1 MDRPPDSPP
10 PTQDTVTYLFTT
22 RRLVVLGVLCAVLG
36 VLILGHL
43 GGHSSTA
50 SAPSPTVLPPATSDT
65 PFPSTASATPAPA
78 SSVPHPTTKAPPSPA
93 PTATPALTAAR
104 PSGVLRGA
112 PATVS
117 TVNRADATAVGEAFV
132 TTSFSY
138 DAAID
143 VSPAD
148 AQLRSIPLATPGYAA
163 QLRAVGTLP
172 GGDRW
177 NTLAEHRG
185 YTTTTLAENHDQG
198 RPPDTAAAAVRS
210 WTVTTTGHSPD
221 SWTAPMGTALV
232 FVTMNR
238 TDQTAP
244 WQVSG
249 VQIPSAN

>member
-43 GGHSSTA
+43 GGKSLTA
-50 SAPSPTVLPPATSDT
+50 AAPSPTVLPPATSEV
-65 PFPSTASATPAPA
+65 PFIASAAPAPV
-78 SSVPHPTTKAPPSPA
+78 SSVPHPITTAQPAAA
-93 PTATPALTAAR
+93 PTAAPAPGAAGQT
-104 PSGVLRGA
+104 GVPRGT

-138 DAAID
+138 DTTID

-148 AQLRSIPLATPGYAA
+148 AQRRSIPFATPGYAA

-177 NTLAEHRG
+177 NTLAEHHG

-210 WTVTTTGHSPD
+210 WTVTTTGRGPD

>member
-1 MDRPPDSPP
+1 MGHPPDSPP
-10 PTQDTVTYLFTT
+10 PTQSTVTYLFTT
-22 RRLVVLGVLCAVLG
+22 RRLVALGVLCAVLG
-36 VLILGHL
+36 VLILGHF
-43 GGHSSTA
+43 GGK
-50 SAPSPTVLPPATSDT
+50 SPTAAAPNPTGLPPATSEG
-65 PFPSTASATPAPA
+65 PSIASAAPA
-78 SSVPHPTTKAPPSPA
+78 TGSAVPRSVTTAQPSAA
-93 PTATPALTAAR
+93 PTAAPAPGAAGQT
-104 PSGVLRGA
+104 GVPRGA
-112 PATVS
+112 PPTVS
-117 TVNRADATAVGEAFV
+117 TVNLTDATAVGEAFV
-132 TTSFSY
+132 ITSFSY
-138 DAAID
+138 DTAID
-143 VSPAD
+143 VSPAN
-148 AQLRSIPLATPGYAA
+148 AQGRSIPFATPAYAA
-163 QLRAVGTLP
+163 QLRAAGTLP

-177 NTLAEHRG
+177 NTLADHHG

>member
-22 RRLVVLGVLCAVLG
+22 RRLVMLGVLCAVLG

-50 SAPSPTVLPPATSDT
+50 SALSPTVLPPATSDT

-78 SSVPHPTTKAPPSPA
+78 SSVPRPTTKAPPSPA
-93 PTATPALTAAR
+93 PTAAPASTVAR
-104 PSGVLRGA
+104 PSGVPRGA

-117 TVNRADATAVGEAFV
+117 TVNLADATAVGEAFV

-138 DAAID
+138 DTAID

-148 AQLRSIPLATPGYAA
+148 AQLRSIPFATPGYAA

-177 NTLAEHRG
+177 NTLAEHHG

-198 RPPDTAAAAVRS
+198 RPPDTAAAVRS

-221 SWTAPMGTALV
+221 NWTAPMGTALV